1 LGRWNDEDDWR
12 GWING
17 KYDNRYGSR
26 KNRPNLG
33 KTNIGN
39 RPPRKIIAVIIVAII
54 IIGISSGISQ
64 QGENDSETSRNTE
77 KENFNIPT
85 PDEKTKSTS
94 DIMLKPTPYTKLEP
108 YTVSTPQSS
117 TKKETS
123 NSVVDST
130 TSKRTLQI
138 LIPKDDLYDY
148 ALELVNKDREKN
160 GLSPVKLSNNQA
172 AQIHAD
178 DILNTRTISHW
189 MTNGE
194 KPYMTY
200 TRYDGTGYVGQN
212 IAFGGYPDIEQCKQL
227 NVICESIDPKKAI
240 QESEYGMMYNDAT
253 SNWGHRDNII
263 DPNHTHV
270 SFGFAYDRYSYA
282 LVQNFED
289 NYMELVSPI
298 GDDPHDVR
306 IIGNVMKGQIQNISI
321 YYDQYPTSNLYQIH
335 KDDRSYAM
343 GELVAIVVP
352 PLAPNSYYDKPSGY
366 DLIVAKSMSQ
376 KGNSVDITFDMS
388 SITTTRGVYTITV
401 WLQNNGLNIPAIS
414 YTMFVE

>member
-1 LGRWNDEDDWR
+1 MGRWDDEDDWR

-33 KTNIGN
+33 KTNISN
-39 RPPRKIIAVIIVAII
+39 RQPRKIIVVIIAAII

-64 QGENDSETSRNTE
+64 QGENNSETSRNTE

-85 PDEKTKSTS
+85 PDEKTKSTL
-94 DIMLKPTPYTKLEP
+94 DITPYQGTFLEP
-108 YTVSTPQSS
+108 A
-117 TKKETS
+117 TKKES
-123 NSVVDST
+123 SDAVVDSPT
-130 TSKRTLQI
+130 AKMPSQK

-148 ALELVNKDREKN
+148 VLELVNKDREKN

-240 QESEYGMMYNDAT
+240 QKSEYGMMYDDAT

-270 SFGFAYDRYSYA
+270 SFGFAYDQYSYA

-289 NYMELVSPI
+289 NYMELVRPI

-306 IIGNVMKGQIQNISI
+306 IIGNVMEGQVQNISI
-321 YYDQYPTSNLYQIH
+321 YYDQYPTSDLYQIH

-352 PLAPNSYYDKPSGY
+352 PLAPNSYYDEPSGY

-376 KGNSVDITFDMS
+376 NGNSVDIAFDMS
-388 SITTTRGVYTITV
+388 SITTKRGVYTITV
-401 WLQNNGLNIPAIS
+401 WLQNNGLNIPATS